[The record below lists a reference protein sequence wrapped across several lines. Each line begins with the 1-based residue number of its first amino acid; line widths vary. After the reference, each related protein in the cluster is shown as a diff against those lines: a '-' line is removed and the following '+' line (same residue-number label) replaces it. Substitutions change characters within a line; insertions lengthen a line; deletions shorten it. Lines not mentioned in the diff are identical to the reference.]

1 MIGLALDLLII
12 VSLIGLA
19 IQSINAASLFR
30 GILHFVVLGLA
41 MSLAWARL
49 DAPDLA
55 MAEAAIGAGVTGALM
70 MIAYRRL
77 IEIQPDQESSLR
89 PPPSR
94 LAVPIALAAGALVG
108 VIGLAAIQAEPMP
121 ALAGTAVLENLG
133 STGLG
138 NPITGVLLL
147 FRGFDTLLEITVL
160 LAALLSAQA
169 VTRQVDLDQSLTT
182 QDPDTPLVGALLAI
196 VVPLTVLVSVHLLK
210 AGGQETGGAFQAG
223 AVLAA
228 CGVLLV
234 LTGRLGASR
243 QYSPLVNTGLL
254 VGLLSFILIGL
265 APLLWGQPLL
275 ALPGLWAIYWIES
288 AMMISIA
295 LTLVLLF
302 AGAGSLK
309 RRDHG

>member
-1 MIGLALDLLII
+1 MAGLALDLLII
-12 VSLIGLA
+12 ASLVGLA
-19 IQSINAASLFR
+19 IQAINGPSLFR
-30 GILHFVVLGLA
+30 GIIHFVVLGLA

-70 MIAYRRL
+70 MIAYRKL
-77 IEIQPDQESSLR
+77 IEIRTDHDDTVHAAR
-89 PPPSR
+89 SR
-94 LAVPIALAAGALVG
+94 LALPIALASGVLVG
-108 VIGLAAIQAEPMP
+108 VIGLAAIQAEPLP
-121 ALAGTAVLENLG
+121 GKAGIAVLETLE

-138 NPITGVLLL
+138 NPVTGVLLL

-169 VTRQVDLDQSLTT
+169 VTRQDDLDRSLTT
-182 QDPDTPLVGALLAI
+182 EDPDTPLIGALLAV

-210 AGGQETGGAFQAG
+210 AGSQETGGAFQAG

-228 CGVLLV
+228 CGVLLA
-234 LTGRLGASR
+234 LTGRIVSSR
-243 QYSPLVNTGLL
+243 HYSPLINVGLL

-265 APLLWGQPLL
+265 TPLLYGQPLM
-275 ALPGLWAIYWIES
+275 ALPGVWAVYFIES
-288 AMMISIA
+288 TMMISIA

-302 AGAGSLK
+302 AGAASLK
-309 RRDHG
+309 RPSGG